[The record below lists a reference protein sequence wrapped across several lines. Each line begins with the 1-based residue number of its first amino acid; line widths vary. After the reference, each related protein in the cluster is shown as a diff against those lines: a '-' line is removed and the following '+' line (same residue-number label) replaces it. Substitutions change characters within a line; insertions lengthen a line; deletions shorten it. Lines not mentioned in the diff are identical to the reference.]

1 MLEIELPGRKKT
13 YRRTMDVVNQDMR
26 MVGVTL
32 VEPVTKTGKL
42 LKVHFF
48 KIVLCCLKLIL
59 D

>member
-42 LKVHFF
+42 LKGSFF
-48 KIVLCCLKLIL
+48 KNCFVLP
-59 D
+59 